1 MNILNVNTLPSND
14 NINSYA
20 FSVDVTKDYIV
31 RKGKMIAYY
40 GNLRFEALGSGIID
54 MMVSNAFNAPAYGG
68 DYIVVTGHG
77 KLVLG
82 DSGNHINSYDL
93 ENANMTIK
101 AVNLLA
107 YEPTLTCEEC
117 VTPGYVTL
125 LGTGKMLA
133 SSNGMVHFME
143 PPVRVDP
150 EALLGWADCPT
161 PSFHHDYAYVRNV
174 LSMGASMLGLT
185 TSGEEKQINFTGQG
199 TVLVQSSESGLK
211 GRSLLNQ
218 IIENVNQLERSEMQT
233 LKGLLEQR
241 LNQSGRSSFDFDD

>member
-1 MNILNVNTLPSND
+1 MTILNVNTLPVND
-14 NINSYA
+14 NINPYA
-20 FSVDVTKDYIV
+20 FSVDVVKDYIV

-40 GNLRFEALGSGIID
+40 GNLRFEALGSNIID
-54 MMVSNAFNAPAYGG
+54 MIVANSFNAPAYGG
-68 DYIVVTGHG
+68 DYIVVTGRG
-77 KLVLG
+77 KLVVG
-82 DSGNHINSYDL
+82 DNGNHINSYDL

-101 AVNLLA
+101 AANLLA

-150 EALLGWADCPT
+150 DALLGWADCPT
-161 PSFHHDYAYVRNV
+161 PSFHHDYAYVRNA
-174 LSMGASMLGLT
+174 LSLGASMMGLS

-199 TVLVQSSESGLK
+199 TVIIQSSEVGLK
-211 GRSLLNQ
+211 GSGLLQEILNDMNHLQ
-218 IIENVNQLERSEMQT
+218 HTEMLT
-233 LKGLLEQR
+233 LKSILEQR
-241 LNQSGRSSFDFDD
+241 LNQNR

>member
-1 MNILNVNTLPSND
+1 MDLLNPNTLPVND
-14 NINSYA
+14 NINPYA
-20 FSVDVTKDYIV
+20 FSVDVVKDYIV

-40 GNLRFEALGSGIID
+40 GNLRFEALGSSIID
-54 MMVSNAFNAPAYGG
+54 MIVSNSFNAPAYGG
-68 DYIVVTGHG
+68 DYIVASGRG
-77 KLVLG
+77 KLIVG
-82 DSGNHINSYDL
+82 DNGNHINSYDL

-125 LGTGKMLA
+125 LGSGKMLA
-133 SSNGMVHFME
+133 SSSGMVHFME

-161 PSFHHDYAYVRNV
+161 PSFHHDYGYVRSA
-174 LSMGASMLGLT
+174 LSLGASMLGLT
-185 TSGEEKQINFTGQG
+185 SSGEEKQINFTGQG
-199 TVLVQSSESGLK
+199 TVIIQSSEGALR
-211 GRSLLNQ
+211 GTSLLQ
-218 IIENVNQLERSEMQT
+218 SMISDMNQLQQSEMQT

-241 LNQSGRSSFDFDD
+241 LNNR